1 MLTIDHIVLTV
12 EDINKTISFYTD
24 ILGMNLVEFTPIGAS
39 KPRFALQFGNQKIN
53 IHQAQLPFKPHA
65 KNPTCGSVDI
75 CFLSDVS
82 IYSWIETFKKHSIII
97 EDGPIQR
104 SGACGPIV
112 SLYLRDPDGN
122 LIEIANQN

>member
-1 MLTIDHIVLTV
+1 
-12 EDINKTISFYTD
+12 
-24 ILGMNLVEFTPIGAS
+24 MNLNEFTPIEAS
-39 KPRFALQFGNQKIN
+39 KPRFAPQFGNKEIVFTKHN
-53 IHQAQLPFKPHA
+53 FFSNHTS

-82 IYSWIETFKKHSIII
+82 IYSWIKTFKKHSIII
-97 EDGPIQR
+97 EDGPIR
-104 SGACGPIV
+104 KSGTCGPIV

>member
-1 MLTIDHIVLTV
+1 
-12 EDINKTISFYTD
+12 
-24 ILGMNLVEFTPIGAS
+24 MNLVEFTPIGAS
-39 KPRFALQFGNQKIN
+39 KPRFTLQFGNQKIN
-53 IHQAQLPFKPHA
+53 IDQAQLPFKPHA

-104 SGACGPIV
+104 SGAFGYKV
-112 SLYLRDPDGN
+112 SLYLRDPNGN
-122 LIEIANQN
+122 FIEIANQN

>member
-24 ILGMNLVEFTPIGAS
+24 ILGMDLVDFTPIGAS

-82 IYSWIETFKKHSIII
+82 IYSWIEAFKKHSIII
-97 EDGPIQR
+97 EDSLVQR
-104 SGACGPIV
+104 SGAIGPEF
-112 SLYLRDPDGN
+112 SQYLRDPDGN

>member
-24 ILGMNLVEFTPIGAS
+24 VLGMNLVEFNPTGAS

-82 IYSWIETFKKHSIII
+82 IYSWIKTFKKHSIII
-97 EDGPIQR
+97 EDGPIR
-104 SGACGPIV
+104 KSGACGPIV

>member
-24 ILGMNLVEFTPIGAS
+24 ILGMDLVDFTPIGAS

-82 IYSWIETFKKHSIII
+82 IYSWIKTFKKHSIII
-97 EDGPIQR
+97 VDG
-104 SGACGPIV
+104 
-112 SLYLRDPDGN
+112 
-122 LIEIANQN
+122 QN

>member
-1 MLTIDHIVLTV
+1 MLTVDHVVLTV
-12 EDINKTISFYTD
+12 EDINKTISFYKD
-24 ILGMNLVEFTPIGAS
+24 ILEMNLVEFTPIGAS